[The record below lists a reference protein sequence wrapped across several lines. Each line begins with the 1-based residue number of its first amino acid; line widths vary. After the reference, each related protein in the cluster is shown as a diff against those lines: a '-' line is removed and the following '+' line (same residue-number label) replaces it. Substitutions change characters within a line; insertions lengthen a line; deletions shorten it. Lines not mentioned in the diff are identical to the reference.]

1 MTTPEDAKLQDGSLC
16 RKASRRLQVELAEQ
30 TEALTDVAGT
40 VKNVQAQSTFKV

>member
-1 MTTPEDAKLQDGSLC
+1 MTKIPNFKMAAYAEK
-16 RKASRRLQVELAEQ
+16 LQVELAEQ